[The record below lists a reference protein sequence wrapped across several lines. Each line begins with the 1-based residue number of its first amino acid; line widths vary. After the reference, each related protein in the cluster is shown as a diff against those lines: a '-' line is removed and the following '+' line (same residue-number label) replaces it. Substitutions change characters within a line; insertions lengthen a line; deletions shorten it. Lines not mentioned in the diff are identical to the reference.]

1 MDFPHLLHQKV
12 RNNSLPFG
20 GIQVILGG
28 DFCQLKPMQS
38 LLDPGDPIYKSVLFG
53 TVFPHRIVLE
63 KIMRQSEFEGD
74 FKKALDSLRMGV
86 CDVDTEAYLR
96 GLSRRCVDIGD
107 NVPPPIHIFFKKLPV
122 EGHNSYMLSCLS
134 GEMLKYESID
144 TGRTGLLKN
153 TVPKVL
159 MLKCG
164 CKVMLLFN
172 ISKSLTNGTL
182 GTFIDAGQTD
192 SKNESLLIK
201 FPNVGVVS
209 IPRKTWYAYRK
220 DGQVQ
225 ASRTQFPLSLS
236 YAITVHKA
244 PCTKHRALR
253 WKVLSSIAARS
264 LTLVKR
270 INKVL
275 ESTNC
280 ELDREE
286 DPSLINDENSIQVDE
301 DLLNH
306 EELILKYFASN
317 QGVKQNFNQILQ
329 RMTNAEEDQEP
340 QYRPLTQPPDDFVV
354 KNFLETLTKD
364 ENVDTLSQSTKEAA
378 QYGIA
383 NLEIF
388 ELLTRVLWCRVIHL
402 FEGYLSENAKEVHM
416 SAANFTQVTR
426 KLTLNELF
434 LTNEYRSDIMTAF
447 NLRNWSELTCGQ

>member
-1 MDFPHLLHQKV
+1 MWTKGQEDALKAAKTGHNLCIFGKSGCGKSTIIKEINKTLTQSGRVCKIVCPSGVACKVYDELAATVHSFYGLQTAELPAPLVMQRSLQRSDVVNQIQSVDVLVWDVISMSSLRIFHIVDLLHQKV
-12 RNNSLPFG
+12 RNNSLPFS

-28 DFCQLKPMQS
+28 DFCQLKPIQS
-38 LLDPGDPIYKSVLFG
+38 LLDPGDPINKSVLFG
-53 TVFPHRIVLE
+53 AVFPHRIVLE

-122 EGHNSYMLSCLS
+122 EVHNSYMLW
-134 GEMLKYESID
+134 
-144 TGRTGLLKN
+144 TGLLKN

-159 MLKCG
+159 MLKRG

-172 ISKSLTNGTL
+172 ISKSLTNETL
-182 GTFIDAGQTD
+182 GTFIDADQTD

-220 DGQVQ
+220 HGQVQ

-244 PCTKHRALR
+244 QSATLESAVVHCSQEFDAGQTYVALSR
-253 WKVLSSIAARS
+253 VKSEERLQVIGFQKRFLLKQPAHIEQIHSAQHGDPVSSFTCCR
-264 LTLVKR
+264 
-270 INKVL
+270 NKVL

-286 DPSLINDENSIQVDE
+286 
-301 DLLNH
+301 
-306 EELILKYFASN
+306 
-317 QGVKQNFNQILQ
+317 
-329 RMTNAEEDQEP
+329 
-340 QYRPLTQPPDDFVV
+340 
-354 KNFLETLTKD
+354 
-364 ENVDTLSQSTKEAA
+364 
-378 QYGIA
+378 
-383 NLEIF
+383 
-388 ELLTRVLWCRVIHL
+388 
-402 FEGYLSENAKEVHM
+402 VHH
-416 SAANFTQVTR
+416 
-426 KLTLNELF
+426 
-434 LTNEYRSDIMTAF
+434 
-447 NLRNWSELTCGQ
+447 